1 MTERQWSRWPG
12 VYRNWPATLFMWA
25 YAIALIVGLFSLRSI
40 SDHPW
45 DTVIYIA
52 AVLGWV
58 ACSRA
63 LAKERPDRHAP

>member
-12 VYRNWPATLFMWA
+12 IYRSWPATLFMWA
-25 YAIALIVGLFSLRSI
+25 YAIALIVGLFTIRSV

-63 LAKERPDRHAP
+63 LAKHPEDGHAP

>member
-1 MTERQWSRWPG
+1 
-12 VYRNWPATLFMWA
+12 MWA
-25 YAIALIVGLFSLRSI
+25 YAIALIVGLFALRSI